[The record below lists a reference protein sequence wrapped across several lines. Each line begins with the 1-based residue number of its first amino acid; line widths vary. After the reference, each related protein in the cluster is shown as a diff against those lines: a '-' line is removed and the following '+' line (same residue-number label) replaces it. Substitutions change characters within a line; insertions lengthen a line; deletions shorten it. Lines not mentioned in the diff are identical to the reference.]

1 MSPQYRIDWQEA
13 GIRLLKYLAE
23 GLSVAFAALVVP
35 TSGKK
40 LRWDEILMI
49 SVTAAAT
56 FAIIDA
62 FAPSISPHA
71 RQGTGFSIGAS
82 LYQWPGQHPGFQN
95 YGSR

>member
-1 MSPQYRIDWQEA
+1 MSASYRVDWGEA
-13 GIRLLKYLAE
+13 GIRMLKYLAE
-23 GLSVAFAALVVP
+23 GLSVAFAAYIVP
-35 TSGKK
+35 TRGKQ

-56 FAIIDA
+56 FAVIDA

-82 LYQWPGQHPGFQN
+82 LYQWPGGHPGFN
-95 YGSR
+95 AYGK